1 MMKVKVLMA
10 GIGLV
15 LATAGGQAAGDS
27 MHNMAGMEHMQG
39 MNMEQ
44 GHEQHFSFGHP
55 ATQGESDRVVRIEA
69 ADAMRFSPSA
79 ITVKPGE
86 VIRFEVTNTGKIRHE
101 FVIGDAREQKE
112 HEAEMQG
119 MTKKMPGM
127 AMHDDANGISIA
139 PGATKSITW
148 QFPDQPMKI
157 EYACHEPGHFAA
169 GMVGIIN
176 VGGH

>member
-1 MMKVKVLMA
+1 
-10 GIGLV
+10 
-15 LATAGGQAAGDS
+15 
-27 MHNMAGMEHMQG
+27 
-39 MNMEQ
+39 
-44 GHEQHFSFGHP
+44 
-55 ATQGESDRVVRIEA
+55 
-69 ADAMRFSPSA
+69 MRFSPA
-79 ITVKPGE
+79 TITVKPGE

-112 HEAEMQG
+112 HEAEMQK
-119 MTKKMPGM
+119 MMKTMPGM

-148 QFPDQPMKI
+148 QFPDKPMKI

-176 VGGH
+176 VVG